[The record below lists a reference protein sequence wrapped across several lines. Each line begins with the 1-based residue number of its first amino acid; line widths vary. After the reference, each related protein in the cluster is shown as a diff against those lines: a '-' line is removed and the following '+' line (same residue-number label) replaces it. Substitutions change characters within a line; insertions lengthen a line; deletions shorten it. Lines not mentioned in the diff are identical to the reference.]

1 MVAGMRPSRPPMNLV
16 LIVEDDPHLRR
27 VFRALLE
34 GEGFEVTEAS
44 DGMEGLQAV
53 AARRP
58 DCIIADAMMPR
69 LDGITMLTR
78 IAALGHPPPSLVVSA
93 LHQLPSHEDLR
104 RLGVAGVFGKPF
116 AFDQLVEAVK
126 AIVAGEP

>member
-1 MVAGMRPSRPPMNLV
+1 MKLV

-34 GEGFEVTEAS
+34 SEGFEVAEAA
-44 DGMEGLQAV
+44 DGVEGLEA
-53 AARRP
+53 AEARRP

-69 LDGITMLTR
+69 LDGISMLTR

-93 LHQLPSHEDLR
+93 LHELPSQEDLR

-126 AIVAGEP
+126 AVVAAGP